1 MAPGA
6 VEVVALGT
14 HYQYRM
20 SILGNLYLLV
30 LVRGRGMGTQS
41 RT

>member
-14 HYQYRM
+14 HYRM
-20 SILGNLYLLV
+20 SISHGNLYLLV
-30 LVRGRGMGTQS
+30 LLRGGGKGTES
-41 RT
+41 GT